1 MNKLVRLAVAAML
14 LAGASAIAA
23 DSDHLRE
30 AAEIAS
36 GIEPTTQSMMEKIP
50 RTCRLLRRAAKEA
63 EGTAD
68 AERVGDAMQHCRR
81 ALEALRNG
89 NPKHASQRLRRMID
103 LIDGAVPS

>member
-14 LAGASAIAA
+14 LAGASATAA
-23 DSDHLRE
+23 DGDHLRE

-68 AERVGDAMQHCRR
+68 AERIGDAMQHCRR
-81 ALEALRNG
+81 AMEALRNG
-89 NPKHASQRLRRMID
+89 NPKHASQRLQRMVE
-103 LIDGAVPS
+103 LIDGQTPS